1 VRTYKFDNDDTMPA
15 IGLGTWQAAPGE
27 IGAAVHEALRLGYR
41 HLDCAAVYG
50 NEAEIGEALQES
62 FSKGQVRREELWIT
76 SKLWNTAHAHDQVL
90 PALGKTL
97 SDLRLDYLDL
107 YLIHWPVA
115 MRPDCRFP
123 KVPEDMISLEKLPT
137 TITWGAMEEAKR
149 SGLAH
154 HIGVS
159 NFSVAKLR
167 DLVAHAKMRP
177 EVNQIELHAYLQQG
191 QMLAFCE
198 QEGITLTAY
207 SPLGSKGR
215 PTGMRDSNEPVLL
228 EDPTLK
234 TIAERH
240 QASVAQVAIAWAV
253 QRGTSVIPKSVNPK
267 RLAEN
272 LAAAELTL
280 TADDM
285 REISAMD
292 RHRRYVGGEFWAIKG
307 GPYTLVN
314 LWDE

>member
-1 VRTYKFDNDDTMPA
+1 MRTYKFDNDDAMPA

-41 HLDCAAVYG
+41 LLDCAAVYG

-76 SKLWNTAHAHDQVL
+76 SKLWNTAHAQDQVL
-90 PALGKTL
+90 PALRKTL

-123 KVPEDMISLEKLPT
+123 KVPEDMISLEKLPIT
-137 TITWGAMEEAKR
+137 TTWGAMEEAKR
-149 SGLAH
+149 AGLAR

-167 DLVAHAKMRP
+167 NLVAHAKTRP
-177 EVNQIELHAYLQQG
+177 EVNQVELHAYLQQG
-191 QMLAFCE
+191 EMLAFCE

-215 PTGMRDSNEPVLL
+215 PAGMRASDEPVLL
-228 EDPTLK
+228 EDPTL
-234 TIAERH
+234 TAIAARH
-240 QASVAQVAIAWAV
+240 QASVAQVALAWAV

-285 REISAMD
+285 QKISTMD

-307 GPYTLVN
+307 GPYTLAN

>member
-1 VRTYKFDNDDTMPA
+1 MRTYKFDNDDLMPA

-50 NEAEIGEALQES
+50 NEAEIGEALQET
-62 FSKGQVRREELWIT
+62 FSKGQVRREDLWIT
-76 SKLWNTAHAHDQVL
+76 SKLWNTAHAPDQVQ

-97 SDLRLDYLDL
+97 ADLRLDYLDL

-115 MRPDCRFP
+115 MRPDCRYP
-123 KVPEDMISLEKLPT
+123 KVPEDMISLEELP
-137 TITWGAMEEAKR
+137 ITSTWSAMEEAKR
-149 SGLAH
+149 SGLTR

-159 NFSVAKLR
+159 NFSISKLR
-167 DLVAHAKMRP
+167 DLVTRASTPP
-177 EVNQIELHAYLQQG
+177 EVNQIELHPYLQQG
-191 QMLAFCE
+191 DMLAYCRE
-198 QEGITLTAY
+198 QGITLTAY

-215 PTGMRDSNEPVLL
+215 PAGLREPDEPVLL
-228 EDPTLK
+228 EDPTLQA
-234 TIAERH
+234 IATRY
-240 QASVAQVAIAWAV
+240 QASVAQVALAWAV
-253 QRGTSVIPKSVNPK
+253 QRGTSVIPKSVNAK

-280 TADDM
+280 TAEDM
-285 REISAMD
+285 RQIAAMD
-292 RHRRYVGGEFWAIKG
+292 RHRRYVSGGFWAIKG
-307 GPYTLVN
+307 GPYTLQN

>member
-1 VRTYKFDNDDTMPA
+1 MRTYKFDNDDTMPA

-27 IGAAVHEALRLGYR
+27 IGAAVHQALRLGYR

-115 MRPDCRFP
+115 IRPDCRFP
-123 KVPEDMISLEKLPT
+123 KVPEDMISLEKLPI

-149 SGLAH
+149 SGLAR

-167 DLVAHAKMRP
+167 DLVARAKTRP

-215 PTGMRDSNEPVLL
+215 PAGMRDSNEPVLL
-228 EDPTLK
+228 DDPTLK

-292 RHRRYVGGEFWAIKG
+292 RHRRYVSGEFWAIKG
-307 GPYTLVN
+307 GPYTLAN